1 MNTVLILNG
10 PNINFLGKR
19 NPEIYGTKT
28 LQDINDAISDKAK
41 SLNVE
46 VVFFQS
52 NSEGDLIDCIQ
63 NHWGDIN
70 GIVINPGAL
79 THYGYSLK
87 DALLDSSVPVV
98 EVHLS
103 NIHSREE
110 WRKSI
115 ISDIVSGQIAGFGYR
130 SYIAALDVMTELLGA
145 KE

>member
-1 MNTVLILNG
+1 MSTVLFLNG

-19 NPEIYGTKT
+19 NPAVYGAKT
-28 LQDINDAISDKAK
+28 LQEINDLISDSAKA
-41 SLNVE
+41 LNVE

-63 NHWGDIN
+63 NYWGDID

-87 DALLDSSVPVV
+87 DALSDASIPVV

-115 ISDIVSGQIAGFGYR
+115 ISDIVCGQIAGFGWR
-130 SYIAALDVMTELLGA
+130 SYIAALDIISGLLTEKG
-145 KE
+145 

>member
-1 MNTVLILNG
+1 MNTVLFLNG

-28 LQDINDAISDKAK
+28 LQEINDAISDKAK
-41 SLNVE
+41 SLSVE

-115 ISDIVSGQIAGFGYR
+115 ISDIVSGQIAGFGWR
-130 SYIAALDVMTELLGA
+130 SYIAALDVISELLGA

>member
-130 SYIAALDVMTELLGA
+130 SYIAALDVMSELLGE

>member
-1 MNTVLILNG
+1 MNTVLFLNG

-28 LQDINDAISDKAK
+28 LQEINDEISDKAK
-41 SLNVE
+41 SLSVE

-115 ISDIVSGQIAGFGYR
+115 ISDIVSGQIAGFGWR
-130 SYIAALDVMTELLGA
+130 SYIAALDVISGLLSA

>member
-1 MNTVLILNG
+1 MNTVLFLNG

-28 LQDINDAISDKAK
+28 LQEINDEISDKAK
-41 SLNVE
+41 SLSVE

-115 ISDIVSGQIAGFGYR
+115 ISDIVSGQIAGFGWR
-130 SYIAALDVMTELLGA
+130 SYIAALDVISELLGA